1 VERATPV
8 LIAAALVVLVG
19 TALAWLWRRARR
31 NAGRQP
37 DTPAVPA
44 PAAVQAVIDPV
55 KNPTSRPARVRRLP
69 DRHPAANPAPEPE
82 TAGVAAKFRPDSGD
96 ATADGAQVGRRHPA
110 ADRPRRA
117 PPRRR
122 PATSVSPPADVEPP
136 KEEEIDEADEWLVAG
151 RIRLSRNTGEVFS
164 GTRRVLL
171 TRTEFAVLELL
182 MTRGGQG
189 VTRDAIRA
197 ATRSEDNGEEAPD
210 LDVIL
215 TELWRKTGIRGRGQG
230 MRKERALVY
239 FFGD

>member
-1 VERATPV
+1 
-8 LIAAALVVLVG
+8 
-19 TALAWLWRRARR
+19 
-31 NAGRQP
+31 
-37 DTPAVPA
+37 
-44 PAAVQAVIDPV
+44 
-55 KNPTSRPARVRRLP
+55 
-69 DRHPAANPAPEPE
+69 
-82 TAGVAAKFRPDSGD
+82 
-96 ATADGAQVGRRHPA
+96 
-110 ADRPRRA
+110 
-117 PPRRR
+117 
-122 PATSVSPPADVEPP
+122 
-136 KEEEIDEADEWLVAG
+136 LVAG

-171 TRTEFAVLELL
+171 TRSEFAVLELL